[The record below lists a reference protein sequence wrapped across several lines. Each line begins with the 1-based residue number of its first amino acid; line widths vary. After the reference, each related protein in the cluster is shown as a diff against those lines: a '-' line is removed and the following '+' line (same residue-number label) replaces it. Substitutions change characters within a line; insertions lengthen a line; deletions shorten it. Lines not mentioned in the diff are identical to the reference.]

1 MNFATL
7 ASASH
12 LSREDRRAYLISAQ
26 RDEQIANLEAEL
38 RLQLTPNRRR
48 DVRHMLD
55 DAKAPR
61 RAGR

>member
-12 LSREDRRAYLISAQ
+12 LSREDRRAYLIAIQ

-38 RLQLTPNRRR
+38 RLNLTPARRR
-48 DVRHMLD
+48 DVRAMLD
-55 DAKAPR
+55 NA
-61 RAGR
+61 RALQRQGR